1 MCGRFTL
8 RTPAKE
14 LAEIFRLAD
23 VPDLRPRY
31 NIAPTQPVAAVR
43 LVPKDGHRE
52 LVMLHWGLIPF
63 WAEDPKVGYS
73 TINARAETVATKPT
87 FRQAF
92 AKRRC
97 LVVADGFYEWQKT
110 DGRKQPFYIHIKDD
124 QPFAFAGLWERWKRD
139 DQKIESCTI
148 IVTEANDVLNPI
160 HDRMP
165 VILSPED
172 CDLWLDPKFEDK
184 KKLQAILRP
193 FPPSAMEAY
202 PASTVVNNSRTD
214 VETCVERVQRG

>member
-8 RTPAKE
+8 RTPAKDI
-14 LAEIFRLAD
+14 AEVFHLLD

-43 LVPKDGHRE
+43 LNPKEGHRE

-63 WAEDPKVGYS
+63 WADDPKVGYS

-110 DGRKQPFYIHIKDD
+110 NGRKQPFFIHMKDD
-124 QPFAFAGLWERWKRD
+124 D
-139 DQKIESCTI
+139 HS
-148 IVTEANDVLNPI
+148 
-160 HDRMP
+160 
-165 VILSPED
+165 LSPGFGSD
-172 CDLWLDPKFEDK
+172 GNGGT
-184 KKLQAILRP
+184 RR
-193 FPPSAMEAY
+193 S
-202 PASTVVNNSRTD
+202 SHVRSS
-214 VETCVERVQRG
+214 